1 MVMAL
6 PMTILASSQTV
17 SRAISIQ
24 CPGVEAALRAVTLC
38 EEQIHNPALAIK
50 AHNHAG
56 EAFYQE
62 ADYVT
67 AAKHFLEARESFRA
81 GRVAICWYD
90 RRNDPQNLNIER
102 FCAESKNGN
111 EWSNF
116 RVPITPFTPIHR
128 LDLVVSPAYMGD
140 YDGLTSDFTGKTRG
154 FIGVFE
160 WMSSGMNPDV
170 KAFRFE

>member
-1 MVMAL
+1 MAMFMKML
-6 PMTILASSQTV
+6 PMSVSKHITGDSWSSLLFFAKLVYMDNRRVDLKAKAFIIEHGDGAADDHIGEFANGFARYLYTV
-17 SRAISIQ
+17 SRSGGSA
-24 CPGVEAALRAVTLC
+24 PGGHVVRGADSQSRTC
-38 EEQIHNPALAIK
+38 D
-50 AHNHAG
+50 
-56 EAFYQE
+56 QE
-62 ADYVT
+62 AHYGT

-128 LDLVVSPAYMGD
+128 LDLVVSPAY
-140 YDGLTSDFTGKTRG
+140 
-154 FIGVFE
+154 
-160 WMSSGMNPDV
+160 
-170 KAFRFE
+170 